1 MKLAGALSRGLNF
14 RLGFPPFF
22 LCERRARIATACD
35 GLELILRYLFEE
47 CALDTDRRE
56 LRRGAA
62 LVPVEP
68 QVFDILVHLV
78 ENRNRVV
85 SKDDLIA
92 SIWRGRI
99 VSDSTLDSRI
109 NAVRKA
115 IGDSGGQQRL
125 IRTMSRKGLRFVG
138 EVTSAAKT
146 GKSQTHSTAPLQ
158 QQVHFCTASDGV
170 RIAYAVAGQGPPLVK
185 AANWLNHL
193 EYDWQSPIWSGL
205 LHELATD
212 HQLVRYDERGNG
224 LSDWVVEDISFE
236 AFVRDL
242 ESVVQAARL
251 NRFALFGI
259 SQGCAVSIVYAIR
272 HPERV
277 THLVLYGGFA
287 RGRAKRDPEHARTL
301 LSLVRQGWGQENPA
315 FRQFFTSLFLPEGT
329 PEQMQWFND
338 LQRITTSPENAVR
351 IMQATGEVDIS
362 DLLPQVRVPTLV
374 LHCRNDAGVVLD
386 EGRRLAAGI
395 PGAKF
400 VALESRNHLVLKS
413 EPAWEKFIGEIKS
426 FLAT

>member
-1 MKLAGALSRGLNF
+1 VLF
-14 RLGFPPFF
+14 
-22 LCERRARIATACD
+22 
-35 GLELILRYLFEE
+35 LFEDF
-47 CALDTDRRE
+47 ALDCERRE
-56 LRRGAA
+56 LRAGGAI
-62 LVPVEP
+62 VPVEP

-138 EVTSAAKT
+138 EVKSAAKT

-170 RIAYAVAGQGPPLVK
+170 RIAYAVAGEGPPLVK

-315 FRQFFTSLFLPEGT
+315 FRQFFTSLFFPEGT